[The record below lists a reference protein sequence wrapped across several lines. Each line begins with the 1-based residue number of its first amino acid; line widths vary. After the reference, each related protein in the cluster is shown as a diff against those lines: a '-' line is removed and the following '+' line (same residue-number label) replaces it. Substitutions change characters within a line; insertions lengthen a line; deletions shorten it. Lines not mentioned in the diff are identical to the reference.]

1 MIQGIQMLIE
11 FKVKN
16 FRSFQDEQVF
26 SLVAS
31 SQKQH
36 QDNTF
41 KVENENLTLLKSAAI
56 YGANAAGKSNFIKAF
71 MTMGVFVVASSM
83 FFQRGQKLPLTPFLL
98 GQNENEPTE
107 FEVSFIAQSVRYR
120 YGFSATNDKIFKE
133 WLFAY
138 PNGRIQQWFLRTYD
152 KKTQEYTYEDR
163 NLIGEKKLWEKSTRE
178 NALFLSTAIQLNSE
192 QLKPVFDWFVGLN
205 VSQKFG
211 EFENSL
217 DVTVDMFQKQPKE
230 LVDYLKA
237 VDLDIENLKIEKQEI
252 EPELPLDLN
261 IPQAIKDNFKQSN
274 KITRIRIRTAHI
286 NQRGK
291 SVEFDINVESDGTQK
306 FFKFLG
312 PVLNTLHSGRIL
324 IVDEL
329 HNHLHPAMT
338 RFIIELFHNNKIN
351 TKNAQLVFTTH
362 ETSVLNKD
370 IFRKD
375 QIYFCEK
382 QNKATTIYSMSDFK
396 GLREN
401 IDYEKSYL
409 LGRFGALPRLK
420 SIKGL
425 K

>member
-1 MIQGIQMLIE
+1 MLIE
-11 FKVKN
+11 FRVKN
-16 FRSFQDEQVF
+16 FRSFQGKQVF

-41 KVENENLTLLKSAAI
+41 KVENENLTLLKSVAI
-56 YGANAAGKSNFIKAF
+56 YGANAAGKSNMVGAFTAMKNLVMTSATFI
-71 MTMGVFVVASSM
+71 
-83 FFQRGQKLPLTPFLL
+83 QRGQELPITPFLL
-98 GQNENEPTE
+98 GQNESEPIE
-107 FEVSFIAQSVRYR
+107 FEVSFIAQNVRYK
-120 YGFSATNDKIFKE
+120 YGFSATKDKVFGE
-133 WLFAY
+133 WLYAY

-152 KKTQEYTYEDR
+152 EKTQEYTYEDR

-192 QLKPVFDWFVGLN
+192 QLKPIFDWFLGLN
-205 VSQKFG
+205 VSRNFG

-217 DVTVDMFQKQPKE
+217 DITVDMFQKQPKE
-230 LVDYLKA
+230 LMDYLKA
-237 VDLDIENLKIEKQEI
+237 VDLDIENLKIEKQDF
-252 EPELPLDLN
+252 EPELPLGLN

-274 KITRIRIRTAHI
+274 KITRIRIKTAHI
-286 NQRGK
+286 NQQGK

-338 RFIIELFHNNKIN
+338 RFIIELFHNDKIN
-351 TKNAQLVFTTH
+351 TKNAQLIFTTH

-396 GLREN
+396 GLRDN

>member
-11 FKVKN
+11 FRVKN
-16 FRSFQDEQVF
+16 FRSFQGEQVF

-36 QDNTF
+36 QNNTF
-41 KVENENLTLLKSAAI
+41 KVENENLALLKTAAI
-56 YGANAAGKSNFIKAF
+56 YGANAAGKSNMVGAFTAMKNLVMTSATFI
-71 MTMGVFVVASSM
+71 
-83 FFQRGQKLPLTPFLL
+83 QRGQELPITPFLL
-98 GQNENEPTE
+98 GQHESEPIE
-107 FEVSFIAQSVRYR
+107 FEVSFITQNVRYK
-120 YGFSATNDKIFKE
+120 YGFSATKDKVFGE
-133 WLFAY
+133 WLYAY

-152 KKTQEYTYEDR
+152 KKTREYVYEDR

-192 QLKPVFDWFVGLN
+192 QLKPIFDWFLGLN
-205 VSQKFG
+205 VSRNFG

-217 DVTVDMFQKQPKE
+217 DITIDIFQKQPKE

-237 VDLDIENLKIEKQEI
+237 VDLDIENLKIERQEF
-252 EPELPLDLN
+252 EPEVPLN
-261 IPQAIKDNFKQSN
+261 MPKEIRETIKQNN
-274 KITRIRIRTAHI
+274 KITRFRIQTTHLNQQGNPIDFNI
-286 NQRGK
+286 NL
-291 SVEFDINVESDGTQK
+291 ESDGTQK

-382 QNKATTIYSMSDFK
+382 QNKATIIYSMSDFK

>member
-1 MIQGIQMLIE
+1 MLIE
-11 FKVKN
+11 FRVKN
-16 FRSFQDEQVF
+16 FRSFQGEQVF

-36 QDNTF
+36 QDNIF
-41 KVENENLTLLKSAAI
+41 KVENENLTLLKSVAI

-71 MTMGVFVVASSM
+71 AVMSEIVVKSAIV
-83 FFQRGQKLPLTPFLL
+83 QRGEKLPILPFLL
-98 GQNENEPTE
+98 GQDKDNPTE
-107 FEVSFIAQSVRYR
+107 FEISFIAQGIRYK
-120 YGFSATNDKIFKE
+120 YGFSTTQEQIIKE
-133 WLFAY
+133 WLYAY

-152 KKTQEYTYEDR
+152 EKTQEYTYEDR

-192 QLKPVFDWFVGLN
+192 QLKPIFDWFLLLGI
-205 VSQKFG
+205 SR
-211 EFENSL
+211 NSG
-217 DVTVDMFQKQPKE
+217 DFANSFNITIDTFQKQPKE
-230 LVDYLKA
+230 LIDYLKS
-237 VDLDIENLKIEKQEI
+237 VDLDIENLKIEKQEF
-252 EPELPLDLN
+252 EPEVPSN
-261 IPQAIKDNFKQSN
+261 IPKEMREQFKQFA
-274 KITRIRIRTAHI
+274 KTTRFKVQTTHI
-286 NQRGK
+286 NQQGNPID
-291 SVEFDINVESDGTQK
+291 FDIELESEGTQK
-306 FFKFLG
+306 FFTFLG
-312 PVLNTLHSGRIL
+312 PVLNTLKNGRIL
-324 IVDEL
+324 IIDEL

-338 RFIIELFHNNKIN
+338 RFIIELFHNDKIN
-351 TKNAQLVFTTH
+351 TKNAQLIFTTH

-382 QNKATTIYSMSDFK
+382 QNKATIIYSMSDFK